1 MFLFAGKMNLKFRP
15 MYNLKVKVIFKLT
28 ILIFILHNISCIS
41 FAQSLDTLRTAFHFS
56 GAVTV
61 TNKGIST
68 IPNLTLGKPAAIFD
82 LSAGKGRLSFEPQL
96 RFALEG
102 KPWSFLFWWRYKLV
116 ETPKFQFTIGAHPAL
131 SFRNKTFIVN
141 EITSE
146 ELVVRRYLACELA
159 PSVNLKQNFS
169 LGLYYLYSRGIE
181 KDITRNTNLIAFRGS
196 ISGLELAEKIFF
208 RINPQFYYLFMDDR
222 EGLYFNT
229 TIAISHKDFPVS
241 LSALI
246 NEPIKTDIE
255 AGNDFLWNVSLT
267 YTFGKDY
274 VGR

>member
-1 MFLFAGKMNLKFRP
+1 
-15 MYNLKVKVIFKLT
+15 MYIIRFKGIFKLT
-28 ILIFILHNISCIS
+28 ILTYILLSLSCIA
-41 FAQSLDTLRTAFHFS
+41 FAQSQDTLRTTFHFS

-102 KPWSFLFWWRYKLV
+102 KPWSFLFWWRYKLMK
-116 ETPKFQFTIGAHPAL
+116 TPKFQFIIGAHPAL

-141 EITSE
+141 EITND
-146 ELVVRRYLACELA
+146 ELVVRRYLAFELA
-159 PSVNLKQNFS
+159 PSVNLKENFS

-181 KDITRNTNLIAFRGS
+181 KDITRNTNLIAIRSS
-196 ISGLELAEKIFF
+196 ISGIDFMDKIRV
-208 RINPQFYYLFMDDR
+208 RINPQLYYLLMDDR
-222 EGLYFNT
+222 EGFYLNS
-229 TIAISHKDFPVS
+229 TITLSHNGFPVS

-246 NEPIKTDIE
+246 NEPLKTNIE

-267 YTFGKDY
+267 YTFGRDY
-274 VGR
+274 IGK